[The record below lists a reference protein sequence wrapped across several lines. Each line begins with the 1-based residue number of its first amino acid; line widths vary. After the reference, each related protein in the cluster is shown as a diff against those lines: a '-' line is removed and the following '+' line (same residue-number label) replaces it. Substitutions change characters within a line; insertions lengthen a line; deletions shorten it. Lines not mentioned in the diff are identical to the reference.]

1 MRTYKARNTLFAMT
15 TITKKETF
23 KNIWTIVALSSAID
37 KDNNTLSLFDILEE
51 LTLQISG
58 NIPEQTVIPVNHHLM
73 CLWERE
79 ETGTPFT
86 LKFNV
91 LLRDPLGKVIHENS
105 AEVVMEAPHKR
116 ARFRAQFNGF
126 PVSVPGTYRYEIV
139 NLDPEK
145 DKEVIGAVS
154 IEVKVA
160 QQAIKSPY
168 SPA

>member
-1 MRTYKARNTLFAMT
+1 MATT

-23 KNIWTIVALSSAID
+23 KNIWTIVSLSSAID

-51 LTLQISG
+51 LTLQVSG

-86 LKFNV
+86 LIFNV
-91 LLRDPLGKVIHENS
+91 LLRDPLGKVLHENK
-105 AEVVMEAPHKR
+105 AEVVMESQHKR

-139 NLDPEK
+139 SSDSEK
-145 DKEVIGAVS
+145 NGKEIIGAVS